1 MKTIKLYVKAPG
13 AKEIGGAHNKF
24 DLEKYSKIKFYTKDE
39 IVSLIAKKIK
49 QPINEVKKEKSIVDK
64 AFKQMREMFLEK
76 TIIDIISYSISLYQF
91 RGYITANNLGSN
103 DLSYIQ
109 KSFDEK
115 TKTYNV
121 FLNYKGCI
129 ENHKKLS
136 KFRYY
141 DMHKN
146 NKKDYKDWTI
156 HTKQL
161 HNYKKYPDGNIPF
174 MEDNVIP
181 KYIKNWCTEKGQQ
194 QIDFILDNL
203 NNKNLKIEIYS
214 RSLKKINTYYINFSD
229 NFKKI
234 QKLKVN

>member
-1 MKTIKLYVKAPG
+1 METIKLYVKPAG
-13 AKEIGGAHNKF
+13 AKERGGAYNLF
-24 DLEKYSKIKFYTKDE
+24 ELEKYSKIKFYTKDE
-39 IVSLIAKKIK
+39 IVSLIAKKMK
-49 QPINEVKKEKSIVDK
+49 QPITEVKKQKSLVNK

-91 RGYITANNLGSN
+91 RGKITANNLGSN

-115 TKTYNV
+115 TKTYNIL
-121 FLNYKGCI
+121 LNYKGCI
-129 ENHKKLS
+129 QTHKKLS
-136 KFRYY
+136 KYRYY

-146 NKKDYKDWTI
+146 NKKDYKDWAI
-156 HTKQL
+156 HTNQL

-181 KYIKNWCTEKGQQ
+181 KYVKNWCTKKGEE

-203 NNKNLKIEIYS
+203 NNKKLKIEIYS
-214 RSLKKINTYYINFSD
+214 KSLKKINTYYVNLSD
-229 NFKKI
+229 DFKK
-234 QKLKVN
+234 LKNKK